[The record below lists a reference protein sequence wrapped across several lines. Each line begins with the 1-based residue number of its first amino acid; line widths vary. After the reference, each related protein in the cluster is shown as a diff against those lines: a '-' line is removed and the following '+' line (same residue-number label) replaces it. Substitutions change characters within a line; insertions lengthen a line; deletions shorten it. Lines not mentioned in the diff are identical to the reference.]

1 MHSGNRWAST
11 LGQGKQLVLRSWEQ
25 KQEGQS
31 GPFGVSSLLQWLS
44 FPWHRSLSHLFSLGS
59 LTHTQLSTVCL
70 TLLHQDMFFLFN
82 LSSFILQFCSQAVCL
97 KLIGRFIWKQSVSWL
112 ITTSQVFARVN
123 HSSLSLLSC
132 LRQCW
137 FSPLKLWIKDPSNH
151 VNIKYSSIVTEQPQ
165 FYPNI

>member
-1 MHSGNRWAST
+1 METDEHPHWDKGSNWCWGAGSRSRRGGVALLASAHCCSGSAS
-11 LGQGKQLVLRSWEQ
+11 LGIA
-25 KQEGQS
+25 
-31 GPFGVSSLLQWLS
+31 
-44 FPWHRSLSHLFSLGS
+44 LSHLFSLGS

-97 KLIGRFIWKQSVSWL
+97 KLIGRFFWKQSVSWL